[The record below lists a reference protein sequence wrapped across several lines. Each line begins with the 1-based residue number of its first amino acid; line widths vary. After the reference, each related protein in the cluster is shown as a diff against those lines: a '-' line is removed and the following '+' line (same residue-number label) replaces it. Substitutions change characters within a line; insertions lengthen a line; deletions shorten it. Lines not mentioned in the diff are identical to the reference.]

1 MQTVVDR
8 AVLLQQVSDYA
19 VQQLVAELQG
29 RLDHLENTLAA
40 MVAAGALGSAAA
52 PPVPARCETVSAETA
67 AGGGRGEDALAE
79 VLKNARL
86 AAVLARAGYATTT
99 AVAGA
104 GDEQLLGID
113 GVSEKALRQIRER
126 IPAVGLLA
134 AR

>member
-19 VQQLVAELQG
+19 VQQLVAGLQE

-40 MVAAGALGSAAA
+40 MVAAGAAV
-52 PPVPARCETVSAETA
+52 PVVPAVCQSVSADTA
-67 AGGGRGEDALAE
+67 AQSGRDEDALTE
-79 VLKNARL
+79 VLKNGRL

-134 AR
+134 ER

>member
-1 MQTVVDR
+1 M
-8 AVLLQQVSDYA
+8 LLQQVSDYA
-19 VQQLVAELQG
+19 VQQLVAELQE

-40 MVAAGALGSAAA
+40 MVAAGA
-52 PPVPARCETVSAETA
+52 PVPVTPAVCQSVSAETA

-86 AAVLARAGYATTT
+86 AAVLARAGYGTTT

-104 GDEQLLGID
+104 GDEQLLAID

-126 IPAVGLLA
+126 IPAVGLLTA
-134 AR
+134 E